1 MGSLNRVIGNQF
13 GRVMEKNRE
22 DQAAG
27 DVHSRINE
35 FHDKFSPQLEIVSSD
50 PGRLLAWLVLL
61 STLLTLLLGHIVY
74 LSVFFLL
81 YITWAYTDYIDRET
95 SKDLKKDSEENEWL
109 LEKFMYF
116 LQQLDNESFDLELTS
131 VPCEE
136 TSSADAEFETEDSLT
151 TCSVVSDES
160 DSLAQALKDEDSGDD
175 SESDTSSDT
184 ESDSGSCDSRD
195 SETDFEL
202 DDFEIVSKE
211 DL

>member
-1 MGSLNRVIGNQF
+1 M
-13 GRVMEKNRE
+13 
-22 DQAAG
+22 G

-50 PGRLLAWLVLL
+50 PGRFLAWLVLL

-81 YITWAYTDYIDRET
+81 YITWAYTDHIDRET
-95 SKDLKKDSEENEWL
+95 SKDGNKDSEENEWL
-109 LEKFMYF
+109 LDKFMCF

-131 VPCEE
+131 VPCELE
-136 TSSADAEFETEDSLT
+136 SSADAEFETEDSLT

-160 DSLAQALKDEDSGDD
+160 DSLAQALEDEDSERG
-175 SESDTSSDT
+175 TGSDT
-184 ESDSGSCDSRD
+184 ESDSGSCNSRD

-202 DDFEIVSKE
+202 DDF
-211 DL
+211 

>member
-1 MGSLNRVIGNQF
+1 
-13 GRVMEKNRE
+13 MEKNRE
-22 DQAAG
+22 DQVAV

-50 PGRLLAWLVLL
+50 PGRFLAWLVLL

-81 YITWAYTDYIDRET
+81 YITWAYTDHIDRET
-95 SKDLKKDSEENEWL
+95 SKDGNKDSEENEWL
-109 LEKFMYF
+109 LDKFMCF

-131 VPCEE
+131 VPCAEE
-136 TSSADAEFETEDSLT
+136 SSADAEFETEDSLT

-160 DSLAQALKDEDSGDD
+160 DSLAQALEDEDSEDD
-175 SESDTSSDT
+175 SERGASSDT
-184 ESDSGSCDSRD
+184 ESDSGSCNSRD

>member
-1 MGSLNRVIGNQF
+1 
-13 GRVMEKNRE
+13 
-22 DQAAG
+22 
-27 DVHSRINE
+27 
-35 FHDKFSPQLEIVSSD
+35 
-50 PGRLLAWLVLL
+50 VLL

-81 YITWAYTDYIDRET
+81 YITWAYTDHIDRET
-95 SKDLKKDSEENEWL
+95 SKDGNKDSEENEWL
-109 LEKFMYF
+109 LDKFMCF

-131 VPCEE
+131 VPCELE
-136 TSSADAEFETEDSLT
+136 SSADAEFETEDSLT

-160 DSLAQALKDEDSGDD
+160 DSLAQALEDEDSEDD
-175 SESDTSSDT
+175 SERGTSSDT
-184 ESDSGSCDSRD
+184 ESDSGSCNSRD